1 MKKVLLIVSFL
12 FLLLLNMQIKT
23 EDENILSPEK
33 TTFVCSKEKHPF
45 QDELKNYD
53 LSQSYHSV
61 YCLTTRSQVLPTR
74 CERPFKVTTR
84 LLELF
89 LQKEQNILN
98 KVSETFLI
106 SQSVKFSSLRIR
118 SGHWV
123 YVLRKI
129 II

>member
-23 EDENILSPEK
+23 EDENILSPAK

-84 LLELF
+84 L
-89 LQKEQNILN
+89 
-98 KVSETFLI
+98 I
-106 SQSVKFSSLRIR
+106 SQSVKFSTLRIR

>member
-89 LQKEQNILN
+89 LPFQQLP
-98 KVSETFLI
+98 SFRLA
-106 SQSVKFSSLRIR
+106 
-118 SGHWV
+118 
-123 YVLRKI
+123 
-129 II
+129 